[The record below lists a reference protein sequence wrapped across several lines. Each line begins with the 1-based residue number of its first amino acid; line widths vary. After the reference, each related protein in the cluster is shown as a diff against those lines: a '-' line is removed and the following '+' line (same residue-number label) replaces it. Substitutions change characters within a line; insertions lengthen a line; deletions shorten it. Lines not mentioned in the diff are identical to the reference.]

1 MLANQQ
7 YTSTSIMRFQ
17 VSILCLEAALAQSA
31 PTGSEELSTGA
42 LVEAE
47 RLKTLIEAYDR

>member
-1 MLANQQ
+1 
-7 YTSTSIMRFQ
+7 MRFQ